1 MDRPSYEPAPSLQN
15 LCSGHMGDESLQ
27 AWRQMFHTFLK
38 QQRKIE
44 EMLAPYDLALSQFE
58 GLAKIAWQPGV
69 IQQDLVHHLLVTKG
83 NVGALVDRLE
93 SAGLVERRADPNDRR
108 ANRLFLTKAGESLL
122 VELFEKH
129 RTMVREMFRPLSP
142 AQHRTLS
149 SLLKM
154 IEPPAE

>member
-1 MDRPSYEPAPSLQN
+1 MEPQSPPPSLQN
-15 LCSGHMGDESLQ
+15 LCSGRADDESLQ
-27 AWRQMFHTFLK
+27 AWRQMAHTFLK

-44 EMLAPYDLALSQFE
+44 DMLAPYDLALSQFE
-58 GLAKIAWQPGV
+58 GLAKIAMQPGV
-69 IQQDLVHHLLVTKG
+69 IQQDLVHYLLVTKG

-108 ANRLFLTKAGESLL
+108 ANRLFLTRAGESLL

-129 RTMVREMFRPLSP
+129 RAIVREMFRPLSS

-154 IEPPAE
+154 IEPLAE